1 MNKAYRLIWSK
12 AKDAWVIVAEIV
24 KGNGGPPPI
33 TVAAVMVAATL
44 ALFTA
49 NSDALPTGQQVVSG
63 TASFATAGNTLTVT
77 NSPNAVINWQGF
89 SIAAGERTTFNQQS
103 AASSVLNRVVGSY
116 KSDIFGLLDSN
127 GKVFLLNPNGIL
139 FGAGSQINVAGLVA
153 SSLGMSDSDFQNG
166 IYRFSGAAQSGAVIN
181 EGKITAAA
189 GGKVWLIAP
198 QAVNG
203 VTGVITAPN
212 GDVVLAAGQS
222 VHLIDPDNPEVA
234 VVLSAPADQALNLG
248 SITAQAGKVGIFGAL
263 VNQQGTLNADSAV
276 TGPTGRI
283 YLKSTSATNLAAG
296 SVTSANALDNG
307 NGGRVVALSDGET
320 NVAGTISATGGP
332 NGGNVCSPSDNATT
346 LPPLP
351 LSSALALV
359 TLPAAR
365 FVALV
370 DFR

>member
-1 MNKAYRLIWSK
+1 M
-12 AKDAWVIVAEIV
+12 
-24 KGNGGPPPI
+24 
-33 TVAAVMVAATL
+33 
-44 ALFTA
+44 
-49 NSDALPTGQQVVSG
+49 PTGQQVVSG

-89 SIAAGERTTFNQQS
+89 SIAACERTTFNQQS

-139 FGAGSQINVAGLVA
+139 FGAGSQINVAGLAA

-189 GGKVWLIAP
+189 GGKGLVDPPA
-198 QAVNG
+198 ANG

-276 TGPTGRI
+276 TGPTGG
-283 YLKSTSATNLAAG
+283 ST
-296 SVTSANALDNG
+296 
-307 NGGRVVALSDGET
+307 
-320 NVAGTISATGGP
+320 
-332 NGGNVCSPSDNATT
+332 
-346 LPPLP
+346 
-351 LSSALALV
+351 
-359 TLPAAR
+359 
-365 FVALV
+365 
-370 DFR
+370 